1 MQFPIRHFLGEPKG
15 YVIDT
20 PGVDGELTM
29 RDPSG
34 YALLNN
40 ARIELINL
48 DMKQD
53 NPAKAPIEMA
63 TLKVTRRTADGGR
76 MSYNIIQ
83 PSERVI
89 TDFKGILADAL
100 GENKK

>member
-15 YVIDT
+15 YVIDV
-20 PGVDGELTM
+20 PGTDGELSM
-29 RDPSG
+29 RGPSG
-34 YALLNN
+34 NVLLDN
-40 ARIELINL
+40 ARIELISL

-53 NPAKAPIEMA
+53 DPAKAPVEMA

-76 MSYNIIQ
+76 MVYNIVQ

-89 TDFKGILADAL
+89 TDFKSVLADAL
-100 GENKK
+100 GENTK